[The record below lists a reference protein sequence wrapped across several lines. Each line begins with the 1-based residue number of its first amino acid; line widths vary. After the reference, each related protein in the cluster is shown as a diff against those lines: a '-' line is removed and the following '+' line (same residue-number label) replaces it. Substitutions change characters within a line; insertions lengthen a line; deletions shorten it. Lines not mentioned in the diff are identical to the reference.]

1 MGKLGTVFGTC
12 KHGVVAASSGNCVGE
27 KVTGMGKNE
36 EALGGKRLRVEGVG
50 PNR

>member
-12 KHGVVAASSGNCVGE
+12 KHGVGAASSNNCVGE
-27 KVTGMGKNE
+27 KITGMGKNE
-36 EALGGKRLRVEGVG
+36 EALGGKHLRVEDVG